1 MRLFRI
7 VQDRIRATDLS
18 GTGSYRYGGRWNSKG
33 TYMLYTS
40 QTSSLAYLENIIPF
54 EKGEMPPELYLTEL
68 DVKQESLI
76 YTLPDAD
83 YHKDWFKLGL
93 LENQQQ
99 GDRWM
104 RERKYLGIR
113 VRSAVNPVEYN
124 CLLNPLYPQYY
135 QLLKIITTTE
145 IRVDERLISMIAART
160 LL

>member
-1 MRLFRI
+1 M
-7 VQDRIRATDLS
+7 DLHVMHE
-18 GTGSYRYGGRWNSKG
+18 Y
-33 TYMLYTS
+33 
-40 QTSSLAYLENIIPF
+40 
-54 EKGEMPPELYLTEL
+54 
-68 DVKQESLI
+68 LI
-76 YTLPDAD
+76 YSLPNAD

-99 GDRWM
+99 GDRWI
-104 RERKYLGIR
+104 RERRYLGIR

-145 IRVDERLISMIAART
+145 IRVDDRLISMIAART

>member
-7 VQDRIRATDLS
+7 VQDKIRATDLS
-18 GTGSYRYGGRWNSKG
+18 GRGSYRYGGRWNSKG

-68 DVKQESLI
+68 EVKQESLI

-99 GDRWM
+99 GDTWM

-113 VRSAVNPVEYN
+113 VRSAVNPGEDN
-124 CLLNPLYPQYY
+124 GRLNPLYPKYPS
-135 QLLKIITTTE
+135 LLQIIATTE
-145 IRVDERLISMIAART
+145 IRVDERLISMIDAGR
-160 LL
+160 